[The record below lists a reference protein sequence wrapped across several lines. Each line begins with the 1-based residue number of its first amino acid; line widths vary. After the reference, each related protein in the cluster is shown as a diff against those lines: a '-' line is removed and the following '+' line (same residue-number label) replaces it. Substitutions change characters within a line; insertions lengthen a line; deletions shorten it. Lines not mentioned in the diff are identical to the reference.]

1 MIAFGT
7 FYFGA
12 MESCS
17 CGFGKMRIKEC
28 IPDKCEETG
37 GTLKSFI
44 DTFYMSC
51 ITLTTVG
58 FGDYSPTSQLGRLL
72 AIPWMICGIGAVGD
86 FSAAFGKYFL
96 DEGLQPIDLSALKS
110 ALKKGDDG
118 TLSKLEFIVFMLV
131 SNGIADWGLIDT
143 LEKEFDK
150 MDAMSASGP
159 DGSVTLD
166 EAATFQQ
173 RLTELKRQ
181 RG

>member
-1 MIAFGT
+1 M
-7 FYFGA
+7 
-12 MESCS
+12 
-17 CGFGKMRIKEC
+17 
-28 IPDKCEETG
+28 
-37 GTLKSFI
+37 
-44 DTFYMSC
+44 
-51 ITLTTVG
+51 
-58 FGDYSPTSQLGRLL
+58 
-72 AIPWMICGIGAVGD
+72 
-86 FSAAFGKYFL
+86 
-96 DEGLQPIDLSALKS
+96 KS
-110 ALKKGDDG
+110 ALKKGDDD
-118 TLSKLEFIVFMLV
+118 TLSKLEFIEFMLV